1 MSETYEPFDADYCR
15 GLEREVV
22 GPIGDHYFR
31 PRIIGAEKIPREGPV
46 ILAANHSGTA
56 FPYDAIVFDFT
67 LWRRQ
72 GMSAATKFRSVFER
86 DLTLAWWMR
95 PFGVDNLWRK
105 GGGVDMTFANFERLL
120 ERGDRVIYY
129 PEGVP
134 GIGKGFQHRYQ
145 LQRFKTSFLLL
156 GARHDVPIY
165 PVYVVNGEWV
175 MPLHFT
181 FRPLD
186 RLIGRLF
193 HVPFLPLPAG
203 LLAVLWPWLW
213 FLALPARLTFV
224 IGDPIDARAV
234 LREQGITAYDRPE
247 RAPLER
253 AARAVR
259 RAMQS
264 ALDRH
269 VRNHGRRPYDWRSL
283 LRALRSSGPRIL
295 RVLPTGWPVSFVRF
309 DRDRRRPAARNRW
322 HALVRDF
329 DLLFFYLPV
338 IGWPLLTL
346 SRALRRPPYGY
357 AGLTRAEARDWQ
369 GAFAWN
375 LAERPLP
382 SRAPADRAR
391 GRARPAAPLA
401 GAAPVA
407 ARAQRST
414 TDHALRP

>member
-15 GLEREVV
+15 SLTRDVI

-31 PRIIGAEKIPREGPV
+31 PRVVGADKIPREGPL

-72 GMSAATKFRSVFER
+72 GMTQANKFRSAFER
-86 DLTLAWWMR
+86 ELAMAWWMR

-105 GGGVDMTFANFERLL
+105 GGAVDMTFANFEALL

-145 LQRFKTSFLLL
+145 LQRFKTSFVLLA
-156 GARHDVPIY
+156 ARHEVPIY

-181 FRPLD
+181 IRPLD
-186 RLIGRLF
+186 RLLGRLF
-193 HVPFLPLPAG
+193 HVPFLPLPLG
-203 LLAVLWPWLW
+203 VLAAVWPWLW
-213 FLALPARLTFV
+213 FLALPAQLTFV
-224 IGDPIDARAV
+224 VGDPIDARAV
-234 LREQGITAYDRPE
+234 LREQGITSYERPD

-259 RAMQS
+259 KEMQS

-269 VRNHGRRPYDWRSL
+269 VRTYGKHPYDWRSFFHV
-283 LRALRSSGPRIL
+283 LRTSGR
-295 RVLPTGWPVSFVRF
+295 RFFRAFPTGWPLAFVCF
-309 DRDRRRPAARNRW
+309 DRNRQRPPARNRL
-322 HALVRDF
+322 HAIVRDL
-329 DLLFFYLPV
+329 DLAFFYLPL

-346 SRALRRPPYGY
+346 TRMLRRPPYGY
-357 AGLTRAEARDWQ
+357 RGLTSAESSERQ

-375 LAERPLP
+375 LADRPLP
-382 SRAPADRAR
+382 PRARGERARDRAR
-391 GRARPAAPLA
+391 RTVPEPV
-401 GAAPVA
+401 PVA
-407 ARAQRST
+407 ASARAQHSP
-414 TDHALRP
+414 TDHDLRP